1 MTAYL
6 LSFLQVEWQG
16 FSNIMSLLH
25 LVTAALVVPD
35 NSSLRLS
42 YPSNLLRAQYQNLI
56 ASFRQVYPQISQGKL
71 NIWEMVQIV
80 ALCSLLPSFWYLRT
94 KRKEAKS
101 MSWSSTESSS
111 NGTAIGQETV
121 EINGKLFHKIT
132 RAGLITIEFQTQHR
146 PILDF

>member
-1 MTAYL
+1 MSIVISTSRMAKILQISCL
-6 LSFLQVEWQG
+6 L
-16 FSNIMSLLH
+16 LLH
-25 LVTAALVVPD
+25 LVIAALALPD
-35 NSSLRLS
+35 NSSWQLS

-56 ASFRQVYPQISQGKL
+56 ANFRQVYPQISQGKL

-80 ALCSLLPSFWYLRT
+80 ALCSLLPGFWYLRT